1 MSDPD
6 YEAHYKPPDA
16 VLDGHS
22 RGNPSLP
29 AGPVRVLLAAV
40 TGFLVDVIGTQVL
53 GIVLA
58 VLRTVV
64 APTTPPPFMDFANWA
79 GSLTNPWTVAAFA
92 LGTLMSVLAGWLG
105 ATIARQRAWPMYYV
119 LLVLYLGYSIFGYST
134 FSYSAG
140 QELSSVEL
148 GIDWLTFIQVLFL
161 NLAAPGVGVLLRVRF
176 VKRRRMSMSAVGLP

>member
-6 YEAHYKPPDA
+6 YAAHYKPPDA

-22 RGNPSLP
+22 RGNESLP
-29 AGPVRVLLAAV
+29 AGPVRVLVAAV

-58 VLRTVV
+58 VLQTVV
-64 APTTPPPFMDFANWA
+64 APTTPPPFMDFANWT

-105 ATIARQRAWPMYYV
+105 ATIARQRAWLMYYV
-119 LLVLYLGYSIFGYST
+119 LLVLYLGYST